1 MKIQNPFFKHDIN
14 AECDPKIV
22 KLLAREGNKG
32 YGIYWRLVEFAYRD
46 EIYQDEID
54 IIANHFREDEDIIQR
69 ILDNYDLFYRAERK
83 GKKIYTSERI
93 ELQKFEIESKS
104 KSARKAVEMREAK
117 RKAEAETQ
125 NGTGTQEGTTKT
137 QEDACGVKG
146 LNSTQAEGIKPQTP
160 LDYDTQDKDG
170 YETPTPIV
178 EEDETPTELP
188 YTPQDVIVIHNK
200 ILKRNQAVSNKNRQ
214 TIENIIKKER
224 IDGRMIT
231 LEDWTKMFKNANRGW
246 KIDNVIKKPN
256 LTQILDN
263 WDLCYNDTWN
273 FTGKSEEQQEQEQ
286 AESEKKFKRMAE
298 DSRLA
303 DINFKERHADYDNI
317 SDKRSA
323 IEFIKK
329 HYNGFGKNML
339 GRVTDFQVLSKEY
352 NFNIHDVLDLKE

>member
-54 IIANHFREDEDIIQR
+54 IIANHFREDEDILQR
-69 ILDNYDLFYRAERK
+69 ILNNYDLFYLAKRK
-83 GKKIYTSERI
+83 DKKIYTSERI
-93 ELQKFEIESKS
+93 EIQKFEIESKS

-117 RKAEAETQ
+117 RQAERLQSSDE
-125 NGTGTQEGTTKT
+125 NKT
-137 QEDACGVKG
+137 PSQDTYGVKG
-146 LNSTQAEGIKPQTP
+146 LNSTQAEGINPQTP
-160 LDYDTQDKDG
+160 PDYDTQNKDG

-178 EEDETPTELP
+178 EDETPAELP

-200 ILKRNQAVSNKNRQ
+200 ILKKNQAVSDKNRQ

-256 LTQILDN
+256 LTQILEN

-298 DSRLA
+298 DSQLA
-303 DINFKERHADYDNI
+303 DVNYKERHADYAKI

-329 HYNGFGKNML
+329 HYYGYVAVGKKVL
-339 GRVTDFQVLSKEY
+339 VHVTDFQVLSKQY
-352 NFNIHDVLDLKE
+352 NFNIHDVLEAKE